1 MVKTS
6 VHFQPCKEI
15 SEIHNYRKKKL
26 DYVRTQLTN
35 KNENW
40 MWDSSK
46 SLADRREEIRKLVK
60 EKTGRKMQSKA
71 VPLHEAVVVVD
82 EKTTMDDLKKL
93 GKIYQQ
99 RFGIECIH
107 ISIHRDEGHW
117 INRNGEDVGLKPT
130 DNPTQEQITIEGVT
144 WKPNLHAHMVFDWY
158 NHDNGKSWK
167 TSKQDARDMQTIA
180 AEVLSMGRG
189 QESTKQHLDGLSY
202 KLAQKIEET
211 EVQKIYI
218 KNLQMKANILRE
230 QIGDNQEKLDEINRQ
245 KEEAERRRNAA
256 LKQAEELK
264 EQLKLGSDWLKEQQV
279 RTEEVKQS
287 LAKELK
293 QLENTKTAIKTNYSE
308 IARQKQQ
315 MQDLKLYLAKA
326 NNRIE
331 TNSYA
336 YDELEEFELD
346 EMIGY
351 LKEDIDDA
359 KQEALN
365 AKEILSE
372 RKKELEKANLRLS
385 EGLDRLSSINTE
397 VNKQKAVREQINA
410 EIRELD
416 TRIEER
422 KEELRREPSEIVNAK
437 QEGIAKGK
445 KIAINEILNI
455 AELQFKNNDAVTT
468 EMIGKDW
475 RKKFDQVQ
483 EAGNEKMQKA
493 YSLFQY
499 VNNAIDSIRTFVF
512 KIRYT
517 FSEEEKE
524 NIYKALDGK
533 EENAPALRNLAY
545 SFGGAIC
552 QYQYSSK
559 WDQAERELRNIANGI
574 REEEQQRNRGLRR

>member
-1 MVKTS
+1 MAKTS

-71 VPLHEAVVVVD
+71 VPLHEAVVVID
-82 EKTTMDDLKKL
+82 NKTTMDDLKKL

-99 RFGIECIH
+99 RFGIECVH

-117 INRNGEDVGLKPT
+117 VNRNGEDVGLKPT
-130 DNPTQEQITIEGVT
+130 DNPTQEQIIEGVT

-211 EVQKIYI
+211 EVQEIYI
-218 KNLQMKANILRE
+218 KNLQTKANILRE

-245 KEEAERRRNAA
+245 IEDAERRRNAA

-279 RTEEVKQS
+279 RSEEIKQI
-287 LAKELK
+287 LANELK
-293 QLENTKTAIKTNYSE
+293 ELENT
-308 IARQKQQ
+308 
-315 MQDLKLYLAKA
+315 
-326 NNRIE
+326 
-331 TNSYA
+331 
-336 YDELEEFELD
+336 
-346 EMIGY
+346 
-351 LKEDIDDA
+351 
-359 KQEALN
+359 
-365 AKEILSE
+365 
-372 RKKELEKANLRLS
+372 NLRLS
-385 EGLDRLSSINTE
+385 EGLDRLSGVYAE

-410 EIRELD
+410 EISDFTARQAQQIEEYNKKAQQIEQLNEGIEIAKEFDHRINTAFQSIDDSESLWGVKKYEAVQKECEKFNTELKNRCM
-416 TRIEER
+416 RIEKLIEQAIECTFQCIKDMSR
-422 KEELRREPSEIVNAK
+422 KAYTEQEVSVINAALGKQRREERAMAILYAAEEDAGVRHGYYAGCAIWERDLKAIARGESVRTEL
-437 QEGIAKGK
+437 ERGRGIG
-445 KIAINEILNI
+445 
-455 AELQFKNNDAVTT
+455 
-468 EMIGKDW
+468 
-475 RKKFDQVQ
+475 
-483 EAGNEKMQKA
+483 
-493 YSLFQY
+493 Y
-499 VNNAIDSIRTFVF
+499 
-512 KIRYT
+512 
-517 FSEEEKE
+517 
-524 NIYKALDGK
+524 
-533 EENAPALRNLAY
+533 
-545 SFGGAIC
+545 
-552 QYQYSSK
+552 
-559 WDQAERELRNIANGI
+559 
-574 REEEQQRNRGLRR
+574 

>member
-1 MVKTS
+1 MAKTS

-71 VPLHEAVVVVD
+71 VPLHEAVVVID

-99 RFGIECIH
+99 RFGIECVH

-130 DNPTQEQITIEGVT
+130 DNPTQEQIIEGVK

-189 QESTKQHLDGLSY
+189 QESTKKHLDGLSY
-202 KLAQKIEET
+202 KIAQKMEET
-211 EVQKIYI
+211 EVQTICI
-218 KNLQMKANILRE
+218 RNLQMGANILRE

-245 KEEAERRRNAA
+245 IEDAERRRNAA

-279 RTEEVKQS
+279 RSEEIKQI

-293 QLENTKTAIKTNYSE
+293 QLENT
-308 IARQKQQ
+308 
-315 MQDLKLYLAKA
+315 
-326 NNRIE
+326 
-331 TNSYA
+331 
-336 YDELEEFELD
+336 
-346 EMIGY
+346 
-351 LKEDIDDA
+351 
-359 KQEALN
+359 
-365 AKEILSE
+365 
-372 RKKELEKANLRLS
+372 NLRLS
-385 EGLDRLSSINTE
+385 EGLDRLSGIYAE

-410 EIRELD
+410 EISDFTARQAQQIEEYNKKAQQIEQLNEGIEIAKEFDHRINTAFQSIDDSESLWGVKKYEAVQKECEKFNTELKNRCM
-416 TRIEER
+416 RIEKLIEQAIECTFQCIKDMSR
-422 KEELRREPSEIVNAK
+422 KAYTEQEVSVINAALGKQRREERAMAILYAAEEDAGVRHGYYAGCAIWERDLKAIARGESVRTEL
-437 QEGIAKGK
+437 ERGRGIG
-445 KIAINEILNI
+445 
-455 AELQFKNNDAVTT
+455 
-468 EMIGKDW
+468 
-475 RKKFDQVQ
+475 
-483 EAGNEKMQKA
+483 
-493 YSLFQY
+493 Y
-499 VNNAIDSIRTFVF
+499 
-512 KIRYT
+512 
-517 FSEEEKE
+517 
-524 NIYKALDGK
+524 
-533 EENAPALRNLAY
+533 
-545 SFGGAIC
+545 
-552 QYQYSSK
+552 
-559 WDQAERELRNIANGI
+559 
-574 REEEQQRNRGLRR
+574 

>member
-1 MVKTS
+1 MAKTS

-26 DYVRTQLTN
+26 DYVRTQVTN

-71 VPLHEAVVVVD
+71 VPLHEAVVVID
-82 EKTTMDDLKKL
+82 YKTTMDDLKKL

-130 DNPTQEQITIEGVT
+130 DNPTQKQIIEGVK

-211 EVQKIYI
+211 EVQYIYI

-245 KEEAERRRNAA
+245 KEEAERIRNAA

-279 RTEEVKQS
+279 RSEEVKQS
-287 LAKELK
+287 LVKELK
-293 QLENTKTAIKTNYSE
+293 QLENT
-308 IARQKQQ
+308 
-315 MQDLKLYLAKA
+315 
-326 NNRIE
+326 
-331 TNSYA
+331 
-336 YDELEEFELD
+336 
-346 EMIGY
+346 
-351 LKEDIDDA
+351 
-359 KQEALN
+359 
-365 AKEILSE
+365 
-372 RKKELEKANLRLS
+372 NLRLS
-385 EGLDRLSSINTE
+385 EGLDRLSSINAE

-422 KEELRREPSEIVNAK
+422 KEELRREPSEIVTAK

-445 KIAINEILNI
+445 KIAINEILNT

-475 RKKFDQVQ
+475 RKRFDQFQ
-483 EAGNEKMQKA
+483 KAENEKMQKA

-499 VNNAIDSIRTFVF
+499 MDNAIDSIRTFVF

-533 EENAPALRNLAY
+533 EENAPALRELAY

-552 QYQYSSK
+552 QNQYSSK
-559 WDQAERELRNIANGI
+559 WDQAERELRNIANGV

>member
-1 MVKTS
+1 MAKTS

-46 SLADRREEIRKLVK
+46 SLADRRDEIRKLVK

-71 VPLHEAVVVVD
+71 VPLHEAVVVID

-99 RFGIECIH
+99 RFGIECVH

-189 QESTKQHLDGLSY
+189 QESTKKHLDGLSY
-202 KLAQKIEET
+202 KIAQKMEET
-211 EVQKIYI
+211 EVQTICI
-218 KNLQMKANILRE
+218 RNLQMGANILRE

-245 KEEAERRRNAA
+245 KEEAERRRDAA

-279 RTEEVKQS
+279 RTEEIKQS

-293 QLENTKTAIKTNYSE
+293 QLEEEK
-308 IARQKQQ
+308 ARKEKQ
-315 MQDLKLYLAKA
+315 MK
-326 NNRIE
+326 
-331 TNSYA
+331 
-336 YDELEEFELD
+336 DELERFKVAKARKEAAIETAKTLSEGVKGIFWQNSKDKQIKALKTQNNSLRGEIKALQAKVNSIPQIVEETVKEKMAKVRAREENNYRELYRAVTGKTFFVGGEGKDPHQLLKEILNLKEKYEHILELD
-346 EMIGY
+346 ERD
-351 LKEDIDDA
+351 EH
-359 KQEALN
+359 Q
-365 AKEILSE
+365 
-372 RKKELEKANLRLS
+372 
-385 EGLDRLSSINTE
+385 
-397 VNKQKAVREQINA
+397 Q
-410 EIRELD
+410 
-416 TRIEER
+416 
-422 KEELRREPSEIVNAK
+422 
-437 QEGIAKGK
+437 
-445 KIAINEILNI
+445 
-455 AELQFKNNDAVTT
+455 
-468 EMIGKDW
+468 
-475 RKKFDQVQ
+475 
-483 EAGNEKMQKA
+483 
-493 YSLFQY
+493 
-499 VNNAIDSIRTFVF
+499 
-512 KIRYT
+512 
-517 FSEEEKE
+517 
-524 NIYKALDGK
+524 
-533 EENAPALRNLAY
+533 
-545 SFGGAIC
+545 
-552 QYQYSSK
+552 SK
-559 WDQAERELRNIANGI
+559 S
-574 REEEQQRNRGLRR
+574 RGLRR

>member
-1 MVKTS
+1 MAKTS

-71 VPLHEAVVVVD
+71 VPLHEAVVVID

-99 RFGIECIH
+99 RFGIECVH

-117 INRNGEDVGLKPT
+117 VNRNGEDVGLKPT
-130 DNPTQEQITIEGVT
+130 DNPTQEQIIEGVT

-202 KLAQKIEET
+202 KLAQKTEET
-211 EVQKIYI
+211 EVQEIYI
-218 KNLQMKANILRE
+218 KNLQTKANILRE

-245 KEEAERRRNAA
+245 KEEAERRRDAA
-256 LKQAEELK
+256 IKQAEELK

-279 RTEEVKQS
+279 RMEEVKQS

-308 IARQKQQ
+308 IARQEA
-315 MQDLKLYLAKA
+315 DLKAYNNKKAAKEAFKSASEGVKGFFGQSSKDKTIKALRDENKALSGEKEALQEKVDAIPQAIQAGIREQLAKERA
-326 NNRIE
+326 RERNNYR
-331 TNSYA
+331 TLY
-336 YDELEEFELD
+336 
-346 EMIGY
+346 
-351 LKEDIDDA
+351 
-359 KQEALN
+359 
-365 AKEILSE
+365 KEITGKTFFFNDEGYNPNESLKAIRELKQDYE
-372 RKKELEKANLRLS
+372 REKEFSTQWMKYAKELE
-385 EGLDRLSSINTE
+385 
-397 VNKQKAVREQINA
+397 Q
-410 EIRELD
+410 
-416 TRIEER
+416 
-422 KEELRREPSEIVNAK
+422 KEEKRWGRGR
-437 QEGIAKGK
+437 GI
-445 KIAINEILNI
+445 
-455 AELQFKNNDAVTT
+455 Q
-468 EMIGKDW
+468 
-475 RKKFDQVQ
+475 
-483 EAGNEKMQKA
+483 
-493 YSLFQY
+493 
-499 VNNAIDSIRTFVF
+499 
-512 KIRYT
+512 
-517 FSEEEKE
+517 
-524 NIYKALDGK
+524 
-533 EENAPALRNLAY
+533 
-545 SFGGAIC
+545 
-552 QYQYSSK
+552 
-559 WDQAERELRNIANGI
+559 
-574 REEEQQRNRGLRR
+574 

>member
-1 MVKTS
+1 MTKTS

-71 VPLHEAVVVVD
+71 VPLHEAVVVID
-82 EKTTMDDLKKL
+82 NKTTMDDLKKL

-99 RFGIECIH
+99 RFGIECVH

-130 DNPTQEQITIEGVT
+130 DNPTQEQIIEGVT

-211 EVQKIYI
+211 EVQEIYI
-218 KNLQMKANILRE
+218 KNLQTKANILRE
-230 QIGDNQEKLDEINRQ
+230 QIGDNQEELDEINRQ

-256 LKQAEELK
+256 IKQAEELK

-287 LAKELK
+287 LVKELK

-331 TNSYA
+331 IDSYS
-336 YDELEEFELD
+336 YDELEEVELD
-346 EMIGY
+346 EMIGT

-365 AKEILSE
+365 AKEILYE
-372 RKKELEKANLRLS
+372 RKKELEKTNLSLS

-397 VNKQKAVREQINA
+397 VNEQKAVREQINA

-416 TRIEER
+416 TRIKER
-422 KEELRREPSEIVNAK
+422 KEELRREPSEIVTAK
-437 QEGIAKGK
+437 QEGIAQGK
-445 KIAINEILNI
+445 KIAINEILNT
-455 AELQFKNNDAVTT
+455 AELQFKNNNTVTT

-483 EAGNEKMQKA
+483 KAENEQMQKA
-493 YSLFQY
+493 YSLFQH
-499 VNNAIDSIRTFVF
+499 VDSALDSIRTFVF

-533 EENAPALRNLAY
+533 EENAPALRDLAY

-552 QYQYSSK
+552 QFQYSSK
-559 WDQAERELRNIANGI
+559 WEQAERELRNIANGV

>member
-1 MVKTS
+1 MAKTS

-71 VPLHEAVVVVD
+71 VPLHEAVVVID

-99 RFGIECIH
+99 RFGIECVH

-130 DNPTQEQITIEGVT
+130 DNPTQEQIIEGVT

-189 QESTKQHLDGLSY
+189 QESTKKHLDGLSY
-202 KLAQKIEET
+202 KIAQKMEET
-211 EVQKIYI
+211 EVQTICI
-218 KNLQMKANILRE
+218 RNLQMGANILRE

-279 RTEEVKQS
+279 RSEEVKQI

-293 QLENTKTAIKTNYSE
+293 QLENT
-308 IARQKQQ
+308 
-315 MQDLKLYLAKA
+315 
-326 NNRIE
+326 
-331 TNSYA
+331 
-336 YDELEEFELD
+336 
-346 EMIGY
+346 
-351 LKEDIDDA
+351 
-359 KQEALN
+359 
-365 AKEILSE
+365 
-372 RKKELEKANLRLS
+372 NLRLS
-385 EGLDRLSSINTE
+385 EGLDRLSGVYAE

-410 EIRELD
+410 EISDFTARQAQQIEEYNKKAQQIEQLNEGIEIAKEFDHRINTAFQSIDDSESLWGVKKYEAVQKECEKFNTELKNRCM
-416 TRIEER
+416 RIEKLIEQAIECTFQCIKDMSR
-422 KEELRREPSEIVNAK
+422 KAYTEQEVSVINAALGKQRREERAMAILYAAEEDAGVRHGYYAGCAIWERDLKAIARGESVRTEL
-437 QEGIAKGK
+437 ERGRGIG
-445 KIAINEILNI
+445 
-455 AELQFKNNDAVTT
+455 
-468 EMIGKDW
+468 
-475 RKKFDQVQ
+475 
-483 EAGNEKMQKA
+483 
-493 YSLFQY
+493 Y
-499 VNNAIDSIRTFVF
+499 
-512 KIRYT
+512 
-517 FSEEEKE
+517 
-524 NIYKALDGK
+524 
-533 EENAPALRNLAY
+533 
-545 SFGGAIC
+545 
-552 QYQYSSK
+552 
-559 WDQAERELRNIANGI
+559 
-574 REEEQQRNRGLRR
+574 

>member
-1 MVKTS
+1 MAKTS

-71 VPLHEAVVVVD
+71 VPLHEAVVVID
-82 EKTTMDDLKKL
+82 NKTTMDDLKKL

-130 DNPTQEQITIEGVT
+130 DNPTQEQIIEGVK

-189 QESTKQHLDGLSY
+189 QESTKKHLDGLSY
-202 KLAQKIEET
+202 KIAQKMEET
-211 EVQKIYI
+211 EVQTICI
-218 KNLQMKANILRE
+218 RNLQMGANILRE

-245 KEEAERRRNAA
+245 IEDAERRRNAA

-279 RTEEVKQS
+279 RSEEIKQI
-287 LAKELK
+287 LANELK
-293 QLENTKTAIKTNYSE
+293 ELENT
-308 IARQKQQ
+308 
-315 MQDLKLYLAKA
+315 
-326 NNRIE
+326 
-331 TNSYA
+331 
-336 YDELEEFELD
+336 
-346 EMIGY
+346 
-351 LKEDIDDA
+351 
-359 KQEALN
+359 
-365 AKEILSE
+365 
-372 RKKELEKANLRLS
+372 NLRLS
-385 EGLDRLSSINTE
+385 EGLDRLSGVYAE

-410 EIRELD
+410 EISDFTARQAQQIEEYNKKAQQIEQLNEGIEIAKEFDHRINTAFQSIDDSESLWGVKKYEAVQKECEKFNTELKNRCM
-416 TRIEER
+416 RIEKLIEQAIECTFQCIKDMSR
-422 KEELRREPSEIVNAK
+422 KAYTEQEVSVINAALGKQRREERAMAILYAAEEDAGVRHGYYAGCAIWERDLKAIARGESVRTEL
-437 QEGIAKGK
+437 ERGRGIG
-445 KIAINEILNI
+445 
-455 AELQFKNNDAVTT
+455 
-468 EMIGKDW
+468 
-475 RKKFDQVQ
+475 
-483 EAGNEKMQKA
+483 
-493 YSLFQY
+493 Y
-499 VNNAIDSIRTFVF
+499 
-512 KIRYT
+512 
-517 FSEEEKE
+517 
-524 NIYKALDGK
+524 
-533 EENAPALRNLAY
+533 
-545 SFGGAIC
+545 
-552 QYQYSSK
+552 
-559 WDQAERELRNIANGI
+559 
-574 REEEQQRNRGLRR
+574 

>member
-1 MVKTS
+1 MAKTS

-26 DYVRTQLTN
+26 DYVRTQVTN

-71 VPLHEAVVVVD
+71 VPLHEAVVVID

-99 RFGIECIH
+99 RFGIECVH

-130 DNPTQEQITIEGVT
+130 DNPTQEQIIEGVK

-189 QESTKQHLDGLSY
+189 QESTKKHLDGLSY
-202 KLAQKIEET
+202 KIAQKMEET
-211 EVQKIYI
+211 EVQTTCIR
-218 KNLQMKANILRE
+218 NLQMGANILRE

-245 KEEAERRRNAA
+245 IEDAERRRNAA

-279 RTEEVKQS
+279 RSEEIKQI

-293 QLENTKTAIKTNYSE
+293 QLENT
-308 IARQKQQ
+308 
-315 MQDLKLYLAKA
+315 
-326 NNRIE
+326 
-331 TNSYA
+331 
-336 YDELEEFELD
+336 
-346 EMIGY
+346 
-351 LKEDIDDA
+351 
-359 KQEALN
+359 
-365 AKEILSE
+365 
-372 RKKELEKANLRLS
+372 NLRLS
-385 EGLDRLSSINTE
+385 EGLDRLSGIYAE

-410 EIRELD
+410 EISDFTARQAQQIEEYNKKAQQIEQLNEGIEIAKEFDHRINTAFQSIDDSESLWGVKKYEAVQKECEKFNTELKNRCM
-416 TRIEER
+416 RIEKLIEQAIECTFQCIKDMSR
-422 KEELRREPSEIVNAK
+422 KAYTEQEVSVINAALGKQRREERAMAILYAAEEDAGVRHGYYAGCAIWERDLKAIARGESVRTEL
-437 QEGIAKGK
+437 ERGRGIG
-445 KIAINEILNI
+445 
-455 AELQFKNNDAVTT
+455 
-468 EMIGKDW
+468 
-475 RKKFDQVQ
+475 
-483 EAGNEKMQKA
+483 
-493 YSLFQY
+493 Y
-499 VNNAIDSIRTFVF
+499 
-512 KIRYT
+512 
-517 FSEEEKE
+517 
-524 NIYKALDGK
+524 
-533 EENAPALRNLAY
+533 
-545 SFGGAIC
+545 
-552 QYQYSSK
+552 
-559 WDQAERELRNIANGI
+559 
-574 REEEQQRNRGLRR
+574 

>member
-1 MVKTS
+1 MAKTS

-71 VPLHEAVVVVD
+71 VPLHEAVVVID

-99 RFGIECIH
+99 QFGIECVH

-130 DNPTQEQITIEGVT
+130 DNPTQEQIIEGVK

-189 QESTKQHLDGLSY
+189 QESTKKHLDGLSY
-202 KLAQKIEET
+202 KIAQKMEET
-211 EVQKIYI
+211 EVQTICI
-218 KNLQMKANILRE
+218 RNLQMGANILRE

-245 KEEAERRRNAA
+245 IEDAERRRNAA

-279 RTEEVKQS
+279 RSEEVKQI

-293 QLENTKTAIKTNYSE
+293 QLENT
-308 IARQKQQ
+308 
-315 MQDLKLYLAKA
+315 
-326 NNRIE
+326 
-331 TNSYA
+331 
-336 YDELEEFELD
+336 
-346 EMIGY
+346 
-351 LKEDIDDA
+351 
-359 KQEALN
+359 
-365 AKEILSE
+365 
-372 RKKELEKANLRLS
+372 NLRLS
-385 EGLDRLSSINTE
+385 EGLDRLSGVYAE

-410 EIRELD
+410 EISDFTARQAQQIEEYNKKAQQIEQLNEGIEIAKEFDHRINTAFQSIDDSESLWGVKKYEAVQKECEKFNTELKNRCM
-416 TRIEER
+416 RIEKLIDQAIECTFQCIKDMSR
-422 KEELRREPSEIVNAK
+422 KAYTEQEVSVINAALGKQRREERAMAILYAAEEDAGVRHGYYAGCAIWERDLKAIARGESVRTEL
-437 QEGIAKGK
+437 ERGRGIG
-445 KIAINEILNI
+445 
-455 AELQFKNNDAVTT
+455 
-468 EMIGKDW
+468 
-475 RKKFDQVQ
+475 
-483 EAGNEKMQKA
+483 
-493 YSLFQY
+493 Y
-499 VNNAIDSIRTFVF
+499 
-512 KIRYT
+512 
-517 FSEEEKE
+517 
-524 NIYKALDGK
+524 
-533 EENAPALRNLAY
+533 
-545 SFGGAIC
+545 
-552 QYQYSSK
+552 
-559 WDQAERELRNIANGI
+559 
-574 REEEQQRNRGLRR
+574 

>member
-1 MVKTS
+1 MAKTS

-71 VPLHEAVVVVD
+71 VPLHEAVVVID
-82 EKTTMDDLKKL
+82 NKTTMDDLKKL

-99 RFGIECIH
+99 RFGIECVH

-117 INRNGEDVGLKPT
+117 VNRNGEDVGLKPT
-130 DNPTQEQITIEGVT
+130 DNPTQEQIIEGVT

-211 EVQKIYI
+211 EVQEIYI
-218 KNLQMKANILRE
+218 KNLQTKANILRE

-256 LKQAEELK
+256 IKQAEELK

-279 RTEEVKQS
+279 RTEEIKQS

-293 QLENTKTAIKTNYSE
+293 QLENTKTAIKNNYSE
-308 IARQKQQ
+308 IARQEADIENLQKQIRANEAFKSVSEGVKGLFGQ
-315 MQDLKLYLAKA
+315 SSKDKTIKALRDENKALRGEKEALQEKVDAIPQAIQAGIREQLAKERA
-326 NNRIE
+326 REKNNYR
-331 TNSYA
+331 TLY
-336 YDELEEFELD
+336 
-346 EMIGY
+346 
-351 LKEDIDDA
+351 
-359 KQEALN
+359 
-365 AKEILSE
+365 KEITGKTFFFNDEGYNPNESLKAIRELKQDYE
-372 RKKELEKANLRLS
+372 REKEFSTQWMKYAKELE
-385 EGLDRLSSINTE
+385 
-397 VNKQKAVREQINA
+397 Q
-410 EIRELD
+410 
-416 TRIEER
+416 
-422 KEELRREPSEIVNAK
+422 KEEKDGERSWNSIKV
-437 QEGIAKGK
+437 
-445 KIAINEILNI
+445 
-455 AELQFKNNDAVTT
+455 KNL
-468 EMIGKDW
+468 
-475 RKKFDQVQ
+475 
-483 EAGNEKMQKA
+483 
-493 YSLFQY
+493 Y
-499 VNNAIDSIRTFVF
+499 
-512 KIRYT
+512 
-517 FSEEEKE
+517 
-524 NIYKALDGK
+524 
-533 EENAPALRNLAY
+533 NL
-545 SFGGAIC
+545 
-552 QYQYSSK
+552 
-559 WDQAERELRNIANGI
+559 
-574 REEEQQRNRGLRR
+574 